1 MSCDFCLKLS
11 FFIFKANLCDRTYI
25 YIIMTKTVHRL
36 YISTMVAIVIFV
48 TAYIG
53 FTGYSYYSL
62 PLEERFYHENH
73 AWFEPK
79 GLFGYGIGVIG
90 TAMIAFGVW
99 IYIARKNYGFM
110 ERYLRL
116 KYLLEFH
123 IFLCT
128 LGPILILFHTSFK
141 FGGIVS
147 IAFWSMVAVVFSG
160 VVGRFIYNQIP
171 RNIAGGELGLDQIQ
185 NRRITMLEGLKGG
198 VVFQQTE
205 LTQLMDLE
213 ISDSGRWKMAKQ
225 FLKGSSA
232 SRSSKRDVIEILRE
246 ERRLA
251 SKIANLEVMKKLF
264 RYWHVIHKPF
274 ALIMLFIVIIH
285 VIVTVT
291 MGYTWIF

>member
-1 MSCDFCLKLS
+1 
-11 FFIFKANLCDRTYI
+11 
-25 YIIMTKTVHRL
+25 
-36 YISTMVAIVIFV
+36 MVAIVVFV
-48 TAYIG
+48 TAYISYI
-53 FTGYSYYSL
+53 GYSYYST
-62 PLEERFYHENH
+62 PEVDRFYHENH
-73 AWFEPK
+73 SWFEPK
-79 GLFGYGIGVIG
+79 GLFGHGIGVIG
-90 TAMIAFGVW
+90 TFMIAFGVW
-99 IYIARKNYGFM
+99 IYIARKKYGFM

-185 NRRITMLEGLKGG
+185 NRRRTMLEDLKGG
-198 VVFQQTE
+198 VVFKESE
-205 LTQLMDLE
+205 LSQLMNLE
-213 ISDSGRWKMAKQ
+213 LSGSDRWGLAKE
-225 FLKGSSA
+225 FLKKSKA
-232 SRSSKRDVIEILRE
+232 NRASKREVMELLRE
-246 ERRLA
+246 ERSLA

-264 RYWHVIHKPF
+264 KYWHVIHKPF
-274 ALIMLFIVIIH
+274 AIIMLFIVIIH

>member
-1 MSCDFCLKLS
+1 MTKSVH
-11 FFIFKANLCDRTYI
+11 RI
-25 YIIMTKTVHRL
+25 YIF
-36 YISTMVAIVIFV
+36 TMAAIVIAV
-48 TAYIG
+48 TVYLGYVG
-53 FTGYSYYSL
+53 FSYYSL
-62 PLEERFYHENH
+62 PLQDRFYHPNYD
-73 AWFEPK
+73 WFKPSGIFGQ
-79 GLFGYGIGVIG
+79 GLGVIG
-90 TAMIAFGVW
+90 TLMIAFGVW
-99 IYIARKNYGFM
+99 IYIARKKYGFM
-110 ERYLRL
+110 EKYLRI

-147 IAFWSMVAVVFSG
+147 IAFWSMVAIVLSG

-185 NRRITMLEGLKGG
+185 NRRGSMLEGLKGG
-198 VVFQQTE
+198 VVFKESE
-205 LTQLMDLE
+205 LIQLMDLE
-213 ISDSGRWKMAKQ
+213 ISGLDRWKMAKE
-225 FLKGSSA
+225 FLKESRA
-232 SRSSKRDVIEILRE
+232 SRARKREVMELLKD

-264 RYWHVIHKPF
+264 KYWHVIHKPF
-274 ALIMLFIVIIH
+274 AIIMLLIVIIH

>member
-1 MSCDFCLKLS
+1 
-11 FFIFKANLCDRTYI
+11 
-25 YIIMTKTVHRL
+25 MTKSVHRL
-36 YISTMVAIVIFV
+36 YISTMASIVIAV

-53 FTGYSYYSL
+53 YTGYSYYSL
-62 PLEERFYHENH
+62 PLDERFYHDNH

-79 GLFGYGIGVIG
+79 GLFGHGIGIIG
-90 TAMIAFGVW
+90 TVMIAFGVW

-110 ERYLRL
+110 EKYLRL

-147 IAFWSMVAVVFSG
+147 IAFWSMVAVVLSG
-160 VVGRFIYNQIP
+160 VVGRFLYNQIP
-171 RNIAGGELGLDQIQ
+171 RNIAGGELGLEQIQ
-185 NRRITMLEGLKGG
+185 NARRTMLEGLKGG
-198 VVFQQTE
+198 VVFKELE
-205 LTQLMDLE
+205 LTQLMDL
-213 ISDSGRWKMAKQ
+213 DVSGPERWVMAKE
-225 FLKGSSA
+225 FLKESSA
-232 SRSSKRDVIEILRE
+232 SRSSKRDVMEMLKE

-274 ALIMLFIVIIH
+274 ALIMLFVVIIH
-285 VIVTVT
+285 VAVTVT